1 MTEPDPT
8 KETAPPV
15 CWWHPT
21 RQTVLS
27 CVRCGRP
34 ACPDC
39 LREAPVGHQCI
50 DCVHAARQVHR
61 RAARSPVSG
70 QLSARPVVTPVLIA
84 LNLLM
89 YVVTTVQ
96 ARSPVNNEQAP
107 LFGDWVLWP
116 RAIAGADQWW
126 RLVTSG
132 FLHYGPI
139 HIGVNM
145 IALWVLGQDLER
157 LLGKGRFIAVY
168 LVSLL
173 GGAVSVYLFDDSNR
187 ATAGASG
194 AIYGLLGGILVVV
207 LRLRLNPM
215 PAIATIVLNL
225 IITVSIPNIS
235 LLGHLGGLVVGALI
249 TAAIVYAPVNR
260 RLAWQAASMVVL
272 VVALVALV
280 WYRDAQLSG
289 VMCLTDSGELKC
301 TPPG

>member
-1 MTEPDPT
+1 MTEPDPPNQ
-8 KETAPPV
+8 TAPPA

-21 RQTVLS
+21 RQTPLS

-50 DCVHAARQVHR
+50 DCVHAARQAHR
-61 RAARSPVSG
+61 RLARAPVGG
-70 QLSARPVVTPVLIA
+70 QVSARPVVTPVLIA

-89 YVVTTVQ
+89 YVITTVQ
-96 ARSPVNNEQAP
+96 ARSPVDNDQSR
-107 LFGDWVLWP
+107 LFEDWVLWP
-116 RAIAGADQWW
+116 RAVAGADQWW

-132 FLHYGPI
+132 FLHFGPI

-157 LLGKGRFIAVY
+157 LLGRARFIAVY
-168 LVSLL
+168 LVALL
-173 GGAVSVYLFDDSNR
+173 GGGVSVYLFDDSNR
-187 ATAGASG
+187 PTAGASG

-207 LRLRLNPM
+207 LKLRLNPM
-215 PAIATIVLNL
+215 PAIAMIVLNL
-225 IITVSIPNIS
+225 VITLSIPNIS
-235 LLGHLGGLVVGALI
+235 LLGHLGGLVVGALV
-249 TAAIVYAPVNR
+249 TAAIVYAPAKG
-260 RLAWQAASMVVL
+260 RLAWQVAPVVML

-289 VMCLTDSGELKC
+289 VTCLSDSEALKC
-301 TPPG
+301 TPP